1 MRPQTKIDQAR
12 GQRSRCVRSA
22 SRPRAIHNAWRRLS
36 SSRQS
41 RHRTAAT
48 ADRLPSCVNW
58 SKSPGAARRPHSS
71 SCRRL
76 GGMVP
81 PPLGISARRGAAGAS
96 TGHHRGGKPG
106 SIPAQIFGRPLGL
119 DRDRVR
125 SADGGHLLIRTNRQA
140 WSTVTARLANRV
152 ADARNLR
159 PPTTRDSLTGVHTQS
174 GPR

>member
-1 MRPQTKIDQAR
+1 MRPQTPIDQAR

-96 TGHHRGGKPG
+96 TGDDGIIVEESPEASPPK
-106 SIPAQIFGRPLGL
+106 S
-119 DRDRVR
+119 
-125 SADGGHLLIRTNRQA
+125 SADRSDLIVTESEAPTVAIFSSEQIGKRGARSRRA
-140 WSTVTARLANRV
+140 WRIAQPMRAIFAHRRRATA
-152 ADARNLR
+152 
-159 PPTTRDSLTGVHTQS
+159 S
-174 GPR
+174 GNS